1 MSGVN
6 WTTPRIL
13 KVYEMNKQKI
23 NTNYYYAVKQ
33 KQNRD
38 WLSLV
43 RIFTWVKGLLKSE
56 NTFIFSQIFMTE
68 ISTDKV
74 NGDN

>member
-13 KVYEMNKQKI
+13 KLYEMNKQKI

>member
-43 RIFTWVKGLLKSE
+43 RIFTWVKGLLIWKYVYLQPDIYDR
-56 NTFIFSQIFMTE
+56 NFY
-68 ISTDKV
+68 DKV

>member
-33 KQNRD
+33 KQYRD

-56 NTFIFSQIFMTE
+56 NTFISSLIFMTE

>member
-13 KVYEMNKQKI
+13 KLYEMNKQKI

-56 NTFIFSQIFMTE
+56 NTFIFSLIFMTE

>member
-56 NTFIFSQIFMTE
+56 NTFISSLIFMTE